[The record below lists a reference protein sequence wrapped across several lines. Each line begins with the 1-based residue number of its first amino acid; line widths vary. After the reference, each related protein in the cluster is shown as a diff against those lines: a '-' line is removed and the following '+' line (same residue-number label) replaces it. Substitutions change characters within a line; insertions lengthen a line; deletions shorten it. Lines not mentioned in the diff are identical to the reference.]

1 MMTDGWLT
9 IQIPRV
15 LNESELGP
23 LAADVR
29 SAIALPQVSG
39 LVLSGRDE
47 VFCLGLDI
55 GVPDAAK
62 SWIGATESFAQL
74 LEIILTA
81 PLPTISAV
89 NGRAV
94 GGGVG
99 LAAACDYVIAVDEV
113 IFALPEL
120 LLGLLP
126 AIVLPVLARR
136 INGQRIRLRALQGDG
151 FSAATAASDGLVDEV
166 VRAGTLDTAIR
177 RAARSL
183 GRPRRETVAAW
194 RHYGMDS
201 PTLAAELKR
210 GATDTAARLRDPVIS
225 RRLRAYHDE
234 GIAPWQD

>member
-1 MMTDGWLT
+1 MMTDGWLD

-15 LNESELGP
+15 LNESGLGQ
-23 LAADVR
+23 LIADVR

-39 LVLSGRDE
+39 LVLSGRDD

-55 GVPDAAK
+55 GVPGATK
-62 SWIGATESFAQL
+62 SWLSATENFAEL

-99 LAAACDYVIAVDEV
+99 LAAACDFVIAVDEAV
-113 IFALPEL
+113 FALPEL
-120 LLGLLP
+120 LLGFFP

-136 INGQRIRLRALQGDG
+136 INGQRIRLRVLLGDG
-151 FSAATAASDGLVDEV
+151 FSAAIAASDGLVDEV
-166 VRAGTLDTAIR
+166 VQPGTLDTAIR

-183 GRPRRETVAAW
+183 GRARRETVAAW
-194 RHYGMDS
+194 RRYSIDS
-201 PTLAAELKR
+201 SALAAELKQ
-210 GATDTAARLRDPVIS
+210 GATDTATRLEDPLIS
-225 RRLRAYHDE
+225 RRLRAYQEE